1 MQNCLQTYLLEDGY
15 RQEMDDKDGLPSVD
29 LTDEERRKLE
39 SLPALSAY
47 RREKLEKDSKKNWDL
62 FYKRN
67 GNRFFKNRYWT
78 KHEFQELF
86 EVEQTRSDEVKY
98 LLEIGCGCGDFILPL
113 IEDTQDSANC
123 TDRTRPTNLF
133 IYCCDISNQAI
144 ELLKSN
150 PAYKRNNPTKIEA
163 FVADITKPEEVF
175 SPMDGRLMDIVSI
188 VFVLSAIDP
197 DRMQMAVAN
206 INKVLRPGGLVLFRD
221 YAIYDK
227 AMLRFSEQSKIADQ
241 FYTRQDGTRAY
252 FFTKRQLVRLFTN
265 CNFQCQ
271 SIDYVKRETVNI
283 ATKDKFSRIFLQAK
297 FMKLDGKNLPR

>member
-1 MQNCLQTYLLEDGY
+1 
-15 RQEMDDKDGLPSVD
+15 MDDDDGLPSVE

-39 SLPALSAY
+39 SLPALNAFQ
-47 RREKLEKDSKKNWDL
+47 REKLDRDSKKNWDL

-86 EVEQTRSDEVKY
+86 ELEQTGNDGIKY
-98 LLEIGCGCGDFILPL
+98 LLEIGCGCGDFVLPL
-113 IEDTQDSANC
+113 LEDNQDSATS
-123 TDRTRPTNLF
+123 TDRIRPINLF

-144 ELLKSN
+144 ELLKSD
-150 PAYKRNNPTKIEA
+150 PAYKRNNPTKVEA
-163 FVADITKPEEVF
+163 FVADITTPEVL
-175 SPMDGRLMDIVSI
+175 SALDNRLVDIVSI

-197 DRMQMAVAN
+197 DKMQMAVDN

-283 ATKDKFSRIFLQAK
+283 ATKDEFSRIFLQAK
-297 FMKLDGKNLPR
+297 FMKLDGKTRSNSFGERCSGV